1 MLKLIYFSYSLPDG
15 TKHTQSGYFTPLG
28 KHLVTAFVTISACQ
42 SCKIVTY
49 MNVAG
54 YVMTG
59 SWEYVGPDG
68 SVFRT
73 EFTADHEGY
82 KPR

>member
-1 MLKLIYFSYSLPDG
+1 MIKRIYFSYSLPDG

-28 KHLVTAFVTISACQ
+28 KHVVTAFVTISTCHM
-42 SCKIVTY
+42 SHVT
-49 MNVAG
+49 G